1 MLRGSMLAGILG
13 LALLVGTSESQ
24 EKKPKAK
31 GQLPA
36 GFKDLNLTAAQVEKV
51 YEVQSQY
58 KTQID
63 ELKKKI
69 KMLTA
74 DRTKAE
80 FAVLTEE
87 QKQLYFKNKTGE
99 EAKKK
104 EEKKKEEKKTDGK

>member
-1 MLRGSMLAGILG
+1 
-13 LALLVGTSESQ
+13 
-24 EKKPKAK
+24 
-31 GQLPA
+31 
-36 GFKDLNLTAAQVEKV
+36 
-51 YEVQSQY
+51 
-58 KTQID
+58 
-63 ELKKKI
+63 
-69 KMLTA
+69 MLTA